1 MERVQGWRQ
10 GWSPCH
16 RDEKE
21 RDPLAGWVFRLGP
34 REPGGGRAACK
45 VSSALLTG
53 PCIPPLAPKRSI
65 SPWLTCETQGWEPL
79 CCSVTK
85 IKIYR
90 DMTGLEV
97 FMTCTAPIPPANLFV
112 PGGAGV
118 VYDCQHHSICSGAC
132 DADSG
137 DKMSNP
143 VRAPRRDYRFR
154 TWGHGAALPEKDPG
168 LTPGSACGDEIQAAL
183 TVCEL
188 SVLQPPSSWLFYLH
202 GGSHIRVETEVFLPV
217 NRSFDISTKAS

>member
-1 MERVQGWRQ
+1 MQAGFSAWGLGSLVGAGRRV
-10 GWSPCH
+10 
-16 RDEKE
+16 KF
-21 RDPLAGWVFRLGP
+21 PL
-34 REPGGGRAACK
+34 
-45 VSSALLTG
+45 SSSLA
-53 PCIPPLAPKRSI
+53 PAFPPLAPKRSI

-90 DMTGLEV
+90 NMTGLEG

-132 DADSG
+132 DADSR

-143 VRAPRRDYRFR
+143 VRAPAAGLSLEDL
-154 TWGHGAALPEKDPG
+154 GARACSPG
-168 LTPGSACGDEIQAAL
+168 ERPWAHPGSACGDEIQAAL

-188 SVLQPPSSWLFYLH
+188 SVL
-202 GGSHIRVETEVFLPV
+202 
-217 NRSFDISTKAS
+217 

>member
-1 MERVQGWRQ
+1 LQAGISAWGRGSLVGAGRRV
-10 GWSPCH
+10 
-16 RDEKE
+16 KF
-21 RDPLAGWVFRLGP
+21 PL
-34 REPGGGRAACK
+34 
-45 VSSALLTG
+45 SSSLA
-53 PCIPPLAPKRSI
+53 PAFPPLAPKRSI
-65 SPWLTCETQGWEPL
+65 SPWLTCETQGWEAL

-90 DMTGLEV
+90 NMTGLEG

-154 TWGHGAALPEKDPG
+154 TWGHGRALLEKDPG
-168 LTPGSACGDEIQAAL
+168 LTPA
-183 TVCEL
+183 
-188 SVLQPPSSWLFYLH
+188 
-202 GGSHIRVETEVFLPV
+202 LPV
-217 NRSFDISTKAS
+217 GMKFKQL